1 MSIINFNEK
10 FEKCYKDMKLVQ
22 KDYIETI
29 KDDLKFKVGDK
40 VKIDVIFESDKDKLL
55 YGNGKIFDIIEIVP
69 SYELNDNINYR
80 LNTGTEINL
89 FKEKFLKLV

>member
-22 KDYIETI
+22 KEFIETI

-55 YGNGKIFDIIEIVP
+55 YGNGKIFDIIDI
-69 SYELNDNINYR
+69 I
-80 LNTGTEINL
+80 I
-89 FKEKFLKLV
+89 FFFCIIIFKFLKAIVIIK